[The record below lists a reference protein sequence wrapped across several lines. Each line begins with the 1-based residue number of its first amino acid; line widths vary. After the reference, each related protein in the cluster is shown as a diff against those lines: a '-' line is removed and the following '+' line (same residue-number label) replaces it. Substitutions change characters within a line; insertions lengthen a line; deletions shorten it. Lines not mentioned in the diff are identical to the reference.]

1 MFSALNIREWVEAR
15 GLVSVF
21 VKDGVDVVVG

>member
-1 MFSALNIREWVEAR
+1 MFSALNVREWVEAR

-21 VKDGVDVVVG
+21 VNDGVDVVVG